1 MFKTLSAKLTAVL
14 LGLLGLIGLLYISLS
29 LFSTQ
34 MYLQE
39 VNQQLNRSL
48 AQHLVSEKILI
59 EGSQINQAALE
70 DLFHMLMVIN
80 PNIEI
85 YLLDVSG
92 NVLACSAPVEKL
104 KHKQVSLL
112 PIKRFLE
119 GSQPMP
125 ILGDD
130 PQDLHRQKVFS
141 VAPVSAQAS
150 GAAVLGDP
158 ASLAAPASPLGSAP
172 AAPKVQ
178 GSIPIARSP
187 LGDEP
192 LASRS
197 PSSTVHPI
205 AGYLYVVLGG
215 KAYDSVAQMLQG
227 SYILRLST
235 WIIVASMVLTLL
247 AGILLF
253 KFLTHRLTHLTQ
265 AMETFKQADFAEPA
279 ALTHVKAVETRQG
292 DEIDRLGATFNQ
304 MAERIQQQMHG
315 LKKTDLLRRE
325 LVANVS
331 HDLRTP
337 IASLQGYLE
346 TLLLKEGS
354 LSAQQQ
360 RDYLEIA
367 LRHSERLGKLVSE
380 LFELAKLDA
389 QLAPPALESFSL
401 GELVQD
407 VVQEF
412 QLAAQKKGVVLKAE
426 LQNDTPFV
434 RADIGMM
441 ERVLENLIENALRY
455 TPNGGTVTVS
465 MLLEAGCITL
475 QVADTGCGI
484 SAADLPH
491 IFDRFYRVEKA
502 RQNNGDGA
510 GLGLAIA
517 KRILDLHG
525 IPITVCSEVNQGTCF
540 SLRLSVHIA

>member
-1 MFKTLSAKLTAVL
+1 MTRMLECVRKYPPLNSRSTMFKTLSAKLTAVL
-14 LGLLGLIGLLYISLS
+14 LGLLGLIGLVYISLS

-59 EGSQINQAALE
+59 EGNQINQAALE
-70 DLFHMLMVIN
+70 ELFHMLMVIN

-85 YLLDVSG
+85 YLLDPAG
-92 NVLACSAPVEKL
+92 KVLACSAPIEKL

-112 PIKRFLE
+112 PIKRFLD

-141 VAPVSAQAS
+141 
-150 GAAVLGDP
+150 
-158 ASLAAPASPLGSAP
+158 AAPIPVKAAAQQILPNHAAETRQISAP
-172 AAPKVQ
+172 AIVN
-178 GSIPIARSP
+178 G
-187 LGDEP
+187 
-192 LASRS
+192 
-197 PSSTVHPI
+197 PI

-235 WIIVASMVLTLL
+235 WIIVASVALTLL
-247 AGILLF
+247 AGIVLF
-253 KFLTHRLTHLTQ
+253 RFLTHRLTRLTQ

-279 ALTHVKAVETRQG
+279 ALTQVPGVATRQG

-304 MAERIQQQMHG
+304 MAERIQQQMQG

-337 IASLQGYLE
+337 LASLQGYLE

-354 LSAQQQ
+354 LSARQQ

-389 QLAPPALESFSL
+389 QLAPLALEPFSL
-401 GELVQD
+401 SELVQD

-412 QLAAQKKGVVLKAE
+412 QLAAQKKGVTLRAE
-426 LQNDTPFV
+426 LRKDAPFV

-455 TPNGGTVTVS
+455 TPEAGAVTVS
-465 MLLEAGCITL
+465 IMAAAEFITL
-475 QVADTGCGI
+475 QVTDTGCGI
-484 SAADLPH
+484 PAADLPH

-502 RQNNGDGA
+502 RQDNGDGA

-525 IPITVCSEVNQGTCF
+525 SLIEAHSVSGQGTTF
-540 SLRLSVHIA
+540 RFYLPAWRADLPA